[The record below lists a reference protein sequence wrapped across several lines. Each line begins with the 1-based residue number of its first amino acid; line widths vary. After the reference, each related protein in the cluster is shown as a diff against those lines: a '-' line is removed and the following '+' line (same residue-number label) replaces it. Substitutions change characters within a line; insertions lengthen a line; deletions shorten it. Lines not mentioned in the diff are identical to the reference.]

1 MTKVRRITFR
11 ISDRLFERLQK
22 YADEHDI
29 DISNAIRYLLSEK
42 LRLRE

>member
-11 ISDRLFERLQK
+11 ISDKLYKNLQK

-29 DISNAIRYLLSEK
+29 DISNAIRYILSEK
-42 LRLRE
+42 VRV